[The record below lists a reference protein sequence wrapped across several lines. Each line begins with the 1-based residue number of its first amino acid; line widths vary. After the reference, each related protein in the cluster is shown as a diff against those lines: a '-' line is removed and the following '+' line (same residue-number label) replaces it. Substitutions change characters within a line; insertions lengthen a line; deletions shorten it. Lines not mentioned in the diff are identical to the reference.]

1 MNRAAIYAR
10 LALADEKSTSIERQ
24 AKDCRDHAKSLGL
37 EVVAGHP
44 ARLHTTEFLLR
55 QGALITQPFG
65 TSTPRSGRP
74 ARTPLLM
81 TGFDPQP
88 RPNP

>member
-10 LALADEKSTSIERQ
+10 LSLADEKSTSIERQ

-44 ARLHTTEFLLR
+44 ARLDNGNPPLSGNSDYTAFRHLHTTKW
-55 QGALITQPFG
+55 
-65 TSTPRSGRP
+65 
-74 ARTPLLM
+74 
-81 TGFDPQP
+81 
-88 RPNP
+88 